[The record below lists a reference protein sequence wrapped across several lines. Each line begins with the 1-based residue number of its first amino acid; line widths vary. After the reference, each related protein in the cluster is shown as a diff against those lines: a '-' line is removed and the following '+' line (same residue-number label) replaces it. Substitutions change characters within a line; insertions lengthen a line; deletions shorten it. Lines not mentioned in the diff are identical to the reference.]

1 MKEFIEIR
9 KTVGKPLDGQS
20 VFVRL
25 ERLRINAKF
34 LTKLPTVKDEGILV
48 RKTVGG
54 TR

>member
-1 MKEFIEIR
+1 MKEFQEIR

-25 ERLRINAKF
+25 ERLRRNAKF
-34 LTKLPTVKDEGILV
+34 ITTLPHKNDDRVRV

-54 TR
+54 SR